1 MQIGSVKVF
10 LAALLGVAGTA
21 RPEALKPCVRFESK
35 VQVTPRV
42 LKRGVLARFALELVN
57 PGPEGIRLLD
67 VRRGRRQDLADTYYS
82 LVVRRAKGPLIDGP
96 RPISDPGPISE
107 ADFFVLEPKTPASLP
122 VRSAFDLGAL
132 DPGSY
137 IAYVAIWQDPYA
149 LDSVCRSGEV
159 EFRVQQ

>member
-1 MQIGSVKVF
+1 
-10 LAALLGVAGTA
+10 
-21 RPEALKPCVRFESK
+21 
-35 VQVTPRV
+35 V
-42 LKRGVLARFALELVN
+42 LKRGFLPQFVLELAN

-122 VRSAFDLGAL
+122 LRSFFHLGAL
-132 DPGSY
+132 GPGSY
-137 IAYVAIWQDPYA
+137 IAYVGIWQDPYA
-149 LDSVCRSGEV
+149 LDSVCRSSEV
-159 EFRVQQ
+159 EFRIQ